1 MSKTGLGRLGR
12 LSSGERLL
20 IERLRKNETQTEAA
34 IRRGTTYFIYGQ
46 WERDADRDDIPKG
59 PNFERLTVSERCILH
74 RRRQGWTQGHLAE
87 RLLLSRWYVI
97 LMEQGKKNPEPLR
110 LYLNA

>member
-20 IERLRKNETQTEAA
+20 IERLRKNETQAKAA
-34 IRRGTTYFIYGQ
+34 KRRGTTYFIYGQ

-59 PNFERLTVSERCILH
+59 PNFERLTISERCIIH
-74 RRRQGWTQGHLAE
+74 RRREGWTQGHLAIMTGW
-87 RLLLSRWYVI
+87 SRWYVI

-110 LYLNA
+110 LCWNA